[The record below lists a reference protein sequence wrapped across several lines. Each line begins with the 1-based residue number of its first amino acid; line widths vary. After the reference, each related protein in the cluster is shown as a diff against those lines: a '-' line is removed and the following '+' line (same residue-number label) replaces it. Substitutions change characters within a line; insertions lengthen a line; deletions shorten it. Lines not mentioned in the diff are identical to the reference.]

1 MRYTLLLIFLAL
13 FFVAC
18 KKDKFTTVPSIS
30 FKSFKPDFY
39 SINSPPGGFPIMT
52 IHVTD
57 LEGDL
62 GFISGSDTSFIY
74 VTNLRTNKFDSLRLP
89 NIASSAKKN
98 FEGDIEV
105 DMNLGGFLGV
115 PNNTKKDTIFFNVYI
130 KDFAKNK
137 SNVIKTD
144 KPIYYIP

>member
-1 MRYTLLLIFLAL
+1 MRYTLLILGTL
-13 FFVAC
+13 FFFTGC
-18 KKDKFTTVPSIS
+18 KKDKFTTVPVIT

-39 SINSPPGGFPIMT
+39 STNTPPGGFPVMI

-62 GFISGSDTSFIY
+62 GFVSGKDTSFIY
-74 VTNLRTNKFDSLRLP
+74 ITNLKTNKFDSLRLP
-89 NIASSAKKN
+89 NIANSAKKN

-105 DMNLGGFLGV
+105 DMKGFLSPGG
-115 PNNTKKDTIFFNVYI
+115 PIQDTTYYNVYI

>member
-1 MRYTLLLIFLAL
+1 MRYTLLILSTLVL
-13 FFVAC
+13 FAAC
-18 KKDKFTTVPSIS
+18 KKDKFTTVPAIT

-39 SINSPPGGFPIMT
+39 STNTAPGGFPVMI

-62 GFISGSDTSFIY
+62 GFVSGKDTSFIY
-74 VTNLRTNKFDSLRLP
+74 ITNLKTNKFDSLRLP

-105 DMNLGGFLGV
+105 DMKGFLSAGG
-115 PNNTKKDTIFFNVYI
+115 PLKDTTFYNVYI

-137 SNVIKTD
+137 SNEIKTD

>member
-1 MRYTLLLIFLAL
+1 MRYTLLILMIAVL
-13 FFVAC
+13 FTAC
-18 KKDKFTTVPSIS
+18 KKDKFTTVPAIT

-39 SINSPPGGFPIMT
+39 STNTAPGGFPVMI

-62 GFISGSDTSFIY
+62 GFVSGKDTSFIY
-74 VTNLRTNKFDSLRLP
+74 ITNLRTNKFDSLRLP

-105 DMNLGGFLGV
+105 DMKSFLGV
-115 PNNTKKDTIFFNVYI
+115 PNSTIKDTIYYNVYV

-137 SNVIKTD
+137 SNQIKTD
-144 KPIYYIP
+144 KPIQYIP

>member
-1 MRYTLLLIFLAL
+1 MRHTFIIVILAV
-13 FFVAC
+13 FFTSC
-18 KKDKFTTVPSIS
+18 KKDKFTTAPQIT

-39 SINSPPGGFPIMT
+39 STNTPRGSFPVMI

-62 GFISGSDTSFIY
+62 GYISGSDTSFIY
-74 VTNLRTNKFDSLRLP
+74 ITNLKTNKFDSLRLP
-89 NIASSAKKN
+89 NMSSSAKKN
-98 FEGDIEV
+98 FEGDVEV
-105 DMNLGGFLGV
+105 DLFEGRFLGAGG
-115 PNNTKKDTIFFNVYI
+115 PQRDTTYYNVYI

-144 KPIYYIP
+144 KPVYYIP

>member
-1 MRYTLLLIFLAL
+1 MRYTLLILLAL
-13 FFVAC
+13 VFFTAC
-18 KKDKFTTVPSIS
+18 KKDKFTTVPQIT

-39 SINSPPGGFPIMT
+39 STNTAPGGFPVMI

-62 GFISGSDTSFIY
+62 GFVSGKDTSFIY
-74 VTNLRTNKFDSLRLP
+74 ITNLRTNKFDSLRLP

-98 FEGDIEV
+98 FEGDVEV
-105 DMNLGGFLGV
+105 DMKGFLGV
-115 PNNTKKDTIFFNVYI
+115 PNNAVKDTIYFNVYL

-137 SNVIKTD
+137 SNQIKTD
-144 KPIYYIP
+144 KPIQYIP